1 LTKQTNGSKKNNN
14 IAKSVSANQDN
25 EVWMDIHSC
34 RDHKHANEVQA
45 MIEND
50 EIMKPIL

>member
-1 LTKQTNGSKKNNN
+1 MRFGWTYIPAGTINTQ
-14 IAKSVSANQDN
+14 
-25 EVWMDIHSC
+25 M
-34 RDHKHANEVQA
+34 EVQA